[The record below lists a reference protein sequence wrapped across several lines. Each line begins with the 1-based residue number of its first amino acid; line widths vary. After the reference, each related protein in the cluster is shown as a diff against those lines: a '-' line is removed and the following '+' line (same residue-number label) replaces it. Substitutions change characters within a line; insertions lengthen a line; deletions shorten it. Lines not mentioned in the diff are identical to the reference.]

1 MCNDIIDILVANNII
16 PRPPV
21 SLMLPP
27 LSPASPMLP
36 SPSPSS
42 NYDGSTTAEDDDDE
56 DNAEYDGEGNVIS
69 FKFKLPKK
77 GSYLRAIF
85 NYCKEEIIRRRKLQ
99 NNHAELKDEDVDK
112 DAMFLIIMNEWT
124 EHYETN
130 VGKERFFPVEIP
142 QPTKKQK
149 NNTPTTTPTTTLEK
163 GTTMPEKKKKEEDF
177 IPLYWDG
184 TTIKYDKLG
193 TKYTQPPKL
202 KCAHC
207 WQNKLDCAAHSST
220 RISNFAVLTDEN
232 ETTLKC
238 YAVLKQKTIKKT
250 GWKNTVVQNI
260 AKCHNMTMLFHHLT
274 SHPKSNF
281 SEVYAKSML
290 HSSLTELPILHTAK
304 LSTALICLF
313 RNIERVENGAE
324 IQPHELL
331 QNRVDMFSANL
342 EVLER
347 TLSENGITFTVGD
360 EKEEQPS
367 NSTLVNETTFS
378 WNLPY
383 VYCGTESNNQISI
396 RLKVAV
402 KGAVHSNFTHGD
414 SFSSG
419 PLYQTP
425 LNPDQIEIAN
435 FVPPKTPRGEWTP
448 EQVQLSDAQLVL
460 RKLVEDDCTR
470 KEALGITTLVIA
482 QMKGLSRNGIPIIR
496 DNKKYE
502 HINTAESG
510 DILYIQ
516 VFNFLTGQSLTITVS
531 HSNNTSFKD
540 AFFK

>member
-1 MCNDIIDILVANNII
+1 M
-16 PRPPV
+16 
-21 SLMLPP
+21 
-27 LSPASPMLP
+27 
-36 SPSPSS
+36 
-42 NYDGSTTAEDDDDE
+42 
-56 DNAEYDGEGNVIS
+56 
-69 FKFKLPKK
+69 
-77 GSYLRAIF
+77 
-85 NYCKEEIIRRRKLQ
+85 Q

-184 TTIKYDKLG
+184 TTIKYGKLG

-304 LSTALICLF
+304 VSFLLSSYYAYYEFMQQCFLYSLQLSTALICLF

-396 RLKVAV
+396 GLKVAV
-402 KGAVHSNFTHGD
+402 KGAVHSNFT
-414 SFSSG
+414 
-419 PLYQTP
+419 Q
-425 LNPDQIEIAN
+425 
-435 FVPPKTPRGEWTP
+435 
-448 EQVQLSDAQLVL
+448 
-460 RKLVEDDCTR
+460 
-470 KEALGITTLVIA
+470 
-482 QMKGLSRNGIPIIR
+482 
-496 DNKKYE
+496 
-502 HINTAESG
+502 
-510 DILYIQ
+510 
-516 VFNFLTGQSLTITVS
+516 
-531 HSNNTSFKD
+531 
-540 AFFK
+540 